1 MQEKQVQLIRLS
13 EMTPNISRKSGVEQ
27 KPVSFVRPS
36 TVEVEEKT
44 VDLVSVTSEDYK
56 DDDQISFDEGRL
68 QQWNYAEFQMQ
79 LLSAMA
85 GIVLLFGCGIMS
97 AWAVTDLIKDIQ
109 VNEAEWVDLDY
120 SFELFD
126 SDEEDFLASRH
137 VIIAMVVLSYNVGCI
152 VGGIC
157 GAFITPLLPN
167 RAIYVRSNNFHCF
180 NLHNLCAICKSIFYF
195 TENLFSDIGIDMHA
209 IHRDN
214 AYTSHVSILL
224 CEIAFGDGFNFRFSS
239 TDADCSGGRID
250 DEKSA
255 TLDFGD
261 CGLC

>member
-13 EMTPNISRKSGVEQ
+13 EMTPSVTRKSGVER
-27 KPVSFVRPS
+27 KTPNLLRPS
-36 TVEVEEKT
+36 TVEVEEKS

-68 QQWNYAEFQMQ
+68 QQWNCAEFQMQ
-79 LLSAMA
+79 LLSALA

-97 AWAVTDLIKDIQ
+97 AWAVTDLIKDVQ

-126 SDEEDFLASRH
+126 SEEDEFLTSRH
-137 VIIAMVVLSYNVGCI
+137 VIIAMVVLSYNIGCI

-167 RAIYVRSNNFHCF
+167 RAIYVR
-180 NLHNLCAICKSIFYF
+180 
-195 TENLFSDIGIDMHA
+195 
-209 IHRDN
+209 
-214 AYTSHVSILL
+214 
-224 CEIAFGDGFNFRFSS
+224 
-239 TDADCSGGRID
+239 
-250 DEKSA
+250 
-255 TLDFGD
+255 
-261 CGLC
+261 